1 MKNDLTVS
9 LATSDKSD
17 KGSYFQDWSED
28 SEYDLEF
35 NESIGSSQ
43 QKNES
48 KEQKGFKKFRNI
60 LSIVRSHFVMLKKWK

>member
-48 KEQKGFKKFRNI
+48 KEQKGSKKFRNI
-60 LSIVRSHFVMLKKWK
+60 LSIATLLP

>member
-17 KGSYFQDWSED
+17 KGFYFQDWSED

-60 LSIVRSHFVMLKKWK
+60 LSIVRSHFVMLKK

>member
-28 SEYDLEF
+28 SEYDREF
-35 NESIGSSQ
+35 NESICLSQ

-48 KEQKGFKKFRNI
+48 KEQKESKKFRNI
-60 LSIVRSHFVMLKKWK
+60 LSITKVRSHFVTLKK